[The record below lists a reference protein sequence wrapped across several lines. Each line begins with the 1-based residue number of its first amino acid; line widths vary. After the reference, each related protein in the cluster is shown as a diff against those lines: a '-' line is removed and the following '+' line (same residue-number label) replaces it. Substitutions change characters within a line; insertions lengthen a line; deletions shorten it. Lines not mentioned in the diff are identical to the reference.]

1 MVKQKAPLTARDI
14 ERVYYK
20 TYRAGPWNQPEKRIV
35 QRELMDACWQSVLDA
50 VRAES
55 AAEIER
61 LAQRVKDL
69 EAITIAAVEAHA

>member
-1 MVKQKAPLTARDI
+1 MKLTARDL
-14 ERVYYK
+14 ERIHSDVQ
-20 TYRAGPWNQPEKRIV
+20 RDGRWNEVEKPLV
-35 QRELMDACWQSVLDA
+35 QRELLDACWQAVLDA

-61 LAQRVKDL
+61 LTQRVKDL